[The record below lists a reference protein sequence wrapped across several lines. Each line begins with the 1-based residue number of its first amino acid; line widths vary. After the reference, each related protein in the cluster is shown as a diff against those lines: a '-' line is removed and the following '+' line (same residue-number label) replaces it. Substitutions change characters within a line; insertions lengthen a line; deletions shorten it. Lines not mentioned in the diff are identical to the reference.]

1 MNIGK
6 VSKVEYPRRKVL
18 DSSSNSKAST
28 SKNNIITPKESK
40 VNEVKPRSIKSKK
53 AVIKSGVKTSSLKD
67 TSRDNN
73 QKSKVHKNQITKLPP
88 PYNNTRQKVV
98 SKDPQVATR
107 NKETKLIPKP
117 NALEDSRRTHVSK
130 VSSQVVKEKRS
141 SPTRYESQSY
151 IPIHHIRW
159 EGLDN
164 EVCGHKCNFCNK
176 DLSCSP
182 DKDDDDYGYDEY
194 DRYSNDENKYQ
205 ILLPAVDILACGH
218 AFHTECGSYLIPNEQ
233 STDPQCVLCFSMAS
247 F

>member
-1 MNIGK
+1 MHAIVLLMFTHVSIIGDEGLKTSATSISRNMNISK
-6 VSKVEYPRRKVL
+6 VSKVEYSRRKVL
-18 DSSSNSKAST
+18 DSSSNSST
-28 SKNNIITPKESK
+28 SKNNIITPKERK

-53 AVIKSGVKTSSLKD
+53 GVIKSGVKTSSLKY
-67 TSRDNN
+67 TSRDKN

-141 SPTRYESQSY
+141 SPTRYESESY

-159 EGLDN
+159 EGMFTAKNCIFFFYLKGSL
-164 EVCGHKCNFCNK
+164 CKRRKCPC
-176 DLSCSP
+176 
-182 DKDDDDYGYDEY
+182 
-194 DRYSNDENKYQ
+194 
-205 ILLPAVDILACGH
+205 H
-218 AFHTECGSYLIPNEQ
+218 SYY
-233 STDPQCVLCFSMAS
+233 
-247 F
+247 